1 MASAHPN
8 TPEAPSR
15 PADQVQRNI
24 LAIAQL
30 EKTELGQ
37 RPPGERLSGAIAGFA
52 GTLAFVLLHV
62 VGLGAWILAN
72 RPESPLRFD
81 PSPFNI
87 LNLVLGVETILLATF
102 VLITQNHMLKRAD
115 RLAHLNLQ
123 ISLLAESEMTKMLDT
138 LRTMSLRLGLPDA
151 ADDEAFRDLARETSV
166 KSVVQALEER
176 GPAAPTPPAASAK
189 GESHGI
195 E

>member
-1 MASAHPN
+1 MGNADPK
-8 TPEAPSR
+8 TPEAPSP

-30 EKTELGQ
+30 EKTELAQ
-37 RPPGERLSGAIAGFA
+37 RSPGERVSGAIAGFA

-62 VGLGAWILAN
+62 VWLGVWILAN
-72 RPESPLRFD
+72 RPASPLRFD

-138 LRTMSLRLGLPDA
+138 LRTISLRLGLPDA
-151 ADDEAFRDLARETSV
+151 ADDEAFRDLSRETRV
-166 KSVVQALEER
+166 ESVVQALDER
-176 GPAAPTPPAASAK
+176 GPDAPPPPAAPTPP
-189 GESHGI
+189 
-195 E
+195 